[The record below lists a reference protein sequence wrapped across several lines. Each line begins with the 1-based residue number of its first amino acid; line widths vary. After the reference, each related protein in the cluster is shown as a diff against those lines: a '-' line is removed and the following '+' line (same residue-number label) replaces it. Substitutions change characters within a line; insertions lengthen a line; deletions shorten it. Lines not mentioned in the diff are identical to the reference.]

1 MGIIRWFES
10 KLFTGEVIRDY
21 GVLDQRRMFGM
32 RLRTSLL
39 LCRRRGKYDLVLR
52 TSAYAVLGASVN
64 YSVLAVTPE
73 LIEQLQEIVSDAGR
87 IALEEESA

>member
-1 MGIIRWFES
+1 MRVIRWIES
-10 KLFTGEVIRDY
+10 KLFTGEVLRDY

-39 LCRRRGKYDLVLR
+39 LCRRRGRYELVLR
-52 TSAYAVLGASVN
+52 SSAYAVLGASVN
-64 YSVLAVTPE
+64 YSCLAITPE
-73 LIEQLQEIVSDAGR
+73 LIEQLKEVVMDTEQ